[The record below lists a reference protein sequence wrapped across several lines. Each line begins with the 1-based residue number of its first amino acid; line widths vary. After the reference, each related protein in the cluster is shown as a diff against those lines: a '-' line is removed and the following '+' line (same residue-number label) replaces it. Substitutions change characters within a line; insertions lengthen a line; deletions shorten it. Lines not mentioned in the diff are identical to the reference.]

1 MLLCHKCCFKV
12 FEKCYTVVI
21 LYIHIYTISCPVF
34 YFYNLV
40 WRGTYN
46 SFSVVMLLVNG
57 IFVQYTLNKKII
69 YSKAFHLER
78 IKNVRTPQFRDFLK
92 GALEEVERIKSPKVN
107 IQPSVFLPSLPYSSS
122 HFRFLSD

>member
-21 LYIHIYTISCPVF
+21 LYIHICMISCPVF
-34 YFYNLV
+34 CFYSLF

-46 SFSVVMLLVNG
+46 SFSVVMLLVND
-57 IFVQYTLNKKII
+57 IFVQYILNKKII
-69 YSKAFHLER
+69 SSKAFHLER
-78 IKNVRTPQFRDFLK
+78 IKNIRTPQSRDFLK

-107 IQPSVFLPSLPYSSS
+107 IQPFLFLPSLPFISS

>member
-1 MLLCHKCCFKV
+1 MLHCGDFICTCIYDFLSCFLV
-12 FEKCYTVVI
+12 
-21 LYIHIYTISCPVF
+21 LQSCLER
-34 YFYNLV
+34 Y
-40 WRGTYN
+40 